1 MEVNNK
7 GKFNLKKATFY
18 VMIILAFSRVLG
30 MVREMVI
37 ANTYGSGMQS
47 DAFYAAFTIPDLM
60 YDLLVAGALSSG
72 FMPVF
77 NSFLSRDDEEGA
89 WKSASVFITVAV
101 IFILSFNVI
110 GVLFAQWLVPLVSY
124 GSLSDPEEFALT
136 VKLTRIMFSAVTFT
150 VLAGVSKGI
159 LESYKSF
166 VVPALGPVIYNLGFI
181 FGAIVL
187 GRFFGIEGLC
197 AGVVIGAI
205 GNLCIQLPKFTS
217 VGRRFKLSLDT
228 HNEGFKEMMMLMIP
242 ALIALAV
249 NRLNLVI
256 NQNVVSFL
264 EEGSRTELRYAQRL
278 MMLPVGIFGAGV
290 MTTIFPT
297 MNAQIAT
304 ERYEDFKDTLS
315 QGIRNALFLTIPS
328 AIGLM
333 VLNFPIVRLLFLS
346 GKFTEYNVSKTGLAL
361 SFYAFGVIGNAI
373 VPILIR
379 GFYSRHD
386 TKTPLGVGILVV
398 LANLVLNIAFVK
410 YTNLGV
416 GGVAFTSSAVAFL
429 EMVVLYA
436 ILSIKMHGMRGREIL
451 TTVWKACIA
460 AFAMGGAA
468 YVASEFVEGKLGT
481 ATKTA
486 QLIDVVV
493 PVGLG
498 ILVYFIVASILK
510 MPELEFFLGAIK
522 KKIKRA

>member
-1 MEVNNK
+1 MEVNNN
-7 GKFNLKKATFY
+7 KFNLKKATFY

-37 ANTYGSGMQS
+37 ANTYGGGMES

-60 YDLLVAGALSSG
+60 YDLLVSGALSSG

-77 NSFLSRDDEEGA
+77 NSFLSKDDEKGA
-89 WKSASVFITVAV
+89 WKSASVFVTVSI
-101 IFILSFNVI
+101 IFILSFNFI
-110 GVLFAQWLVPLVSY
+110 GVVFAQWLVPLVSY

-166 VVPALGPVIYNLGFI
+166 IIPAIGPVVYNLGFI
-181 FGAIVL
+181 LGAVVL

-197 AGVVIGAI
+197 IGVVIGAM
-205 GNLCIQLPKFTS
+205 GNLFIQLPQFKRA
-217 VGRRFKLSLDT
+217 GKRFKLSLDV
-228 HNEGFKEMMMLMIP
+228 HDEGFKEMMLLMLP

-278 MMLPVGIFGAGV
+278 MMLPVGIFGAGII
-290 MTTIFPT
+290 TTIFPT

-304 ERYEDFKDTLS
+304 GRYEDYKDTLC
-315 QGIRNALFLTIPS
+315 QGLRNALFLTIPS
-328 AIGLM
+328 AVGLM
-333 VLNFPIVRLLFLS
+333 VLNDPIVRLLFLS
-346 GKFTEYNVSKTGLAL
+346 GKFTDYNVSKTAFAL
-361 SFYAFGVIGNAI
+361 SFYAFGVIGNAA
-373 VPILIR
+373 VPLLIR

-386 TKTPLGVGILVV
+386 TKTPLWVGILVV
-398 LANLVLNIAFVK
+398 LVNLVLNITFVK

-416 GGVAFTSSAVAFL
+416 GGVALTSAAVAFL

-436 ILSIKMHGMRGREIL
+436 ILSVKMHGLRTKEVL
-451 TTVWKACIA
+451 TTVWKSCIA
-460 AFAMGGAA
+460 ASAMGGMA
-468 YVASEFVEGKLGT
+468 YGLRILLEDRLGT
-481 ATKTA
+481 ARKTA
-486 QLIDVVV
+486 QLINVVV
-493 PVGLG
+493 PVGLA
-498 ILVYFIVASILK
+498 ILVYFIVASLLK
-510 MPELEFFLGAIK
+510 MPELEFFLGAFKRKIK
-522 KKIKRA
+522 KS

>member
-1 MEVNNK
+1 MEANNK

-37 ANTYGSGMQS
+37 ANTYGSGMES

-77 NSFLSRDDEEGA
+77 NSYISKDDENGA
-89 WKSASVFITVAV
+89 WKSASVFITVTI
-101 IFILSFNVI
+101 IFILSFNLI

-150 VLAGVSKGI
+150 ALAGLSKGI
-159 LESYKSF
+159 LESYKIF
-166 VVPALGPVIYNLGFI
+166 VIPALGPVIYNMGFI
-181 FGAIVL
+181 LGAVVL
-187 GRFFGIEGLC
+187 GRYFGIEGLC
-197 AGVVIGAI
+197 IGVVLGAI
-205 GNLCIQLPKFTS
+205 GNLCIQLPKFTKA
-217 VGRRFKLSLDT
+217 GKGFWLSLDV
-228 HNEGFKEMMMLMIP
+228 HDKGFREMMMLMLP

-249 NRLNLVI
+249 NRLNLVV

-304 ERYEDFKDTLS
+304 ERYEDFKDTLC
-315 QGIRNALFLTIPS
+315 QGLRNALFLTIPS
-328 AIGLM
+328 AVGLM
-333 VLNFPIVRLLFLS
+333 VLNYPIIRLLFLS
-346 GKFTEYNVSKTGLAL
+346 GKFTEYNVSKTALAL
-361 SFYAFGVIGNAI
+361 FFYAFGVIGNAA

-398 LANLVLNIAFVK
+398 LTNLVLNMIFVK
-410 YTNLGV
+410 HTSLGV
-416 GGVAFTSSAVAFL
+416 GGVALTSAAVAFL
-429 EMVVLYA
+429 EMVVLYT
-436 ILSIKMHGMRGREIL
+436 ILSVKMKGMRTREIL
-451 TTVWKACIA
+451 TTTWKACASAI
-460 AFAMGGAA
+460 AMGA
-468 YVASEFVEGKLGT
+468 VAFMASRFVESRLGT

-486 QLIDVVV
+486 QLIDVVL

-498 ILVYFIVASILK
+498 ILVYFIAASLLK
-510 MPELEFFLGAIK
+510 MPELEFFLGALK
-522 KKIKRA
+522 KKIKRS